1 MKYVILLSL
10 LVLPA
15 AALAE
20 GSCPPGQY
28 PVGGQGVQGCAPIP
42 SSGPAIPAPSRPT
55 GKWDTRWGAIAQHR
69 GPMSGGSLP
78 IGVSSS
84 RRSKGEAVAEA
95 MEQCRGMGGTQCEV
109 ALSYHNQCA
118 AMAGPE
124 IGSVPIENVVT
135 TVASGPVEAETKVD
149 ALKNCA
155 SSNNGRRC
163 LVIYSA
169 CSMSE
174 FKPFR

>member
-1 MKYVILLSL
+1 M
-10 LVLPA
+10 
-15 AALAE
+15 
-20 GSCPPGQY
+20 
-28 PVGGQGVQGCAPIP
+28 GGQGVQGCAPIP

-109 ALSYHNQCA
+109 VLSYHNQCA